1 MATLGI
7 KRAWVARVD
16 QNFKVITG
24 VNGINGQASDTDG
37 RFLIDENTSTGIA
50 SANMTNLQGALSDIY
65 GSNKLVYK
73 SAAKGN
79 AQTVLTVNHLPA
91 DVKQRMLGAVDDG
104 RGGYSINGKA
114 NSNNRIALLVESSDA
129 FDITQPV
136 YFGFY
141 AGIVTE
147 ASENVA
153 TNDASEKRTTDA
165 LTFGHLERGD
175 DGFGKR
181 YFSWL
186 ANFDKTK
193 MMNEIFPSASGSTAY
208 TSDSTTSTPTSS
220 TTA

>member
-7 KRAWVARVD
+7 GRAWVARIGED
-16 QNFKVITG
+16 GKVITG
-24 VNGINGQASDTDG
+24 VNGINGDASDTSG
-37 RFLIDENTSTGIA
+37 VFMIDQSSSMGIA

-79 AQTVLTVNHLPA
+79 AQTVLTVNHVPA
-91 DVKQRMLGAVDDG
+91 EVKQRMLGATPDS
-104 RGGYSINGKA
+104 RGGFTINGKA
-114 NSNNRIALLVESSDA
+114 NSNNRIALLVESADA
-129 FDITQPV
+129 FDDQEAV
-136 YFGFY
+136 YFGFFQ
-141 AGIVTE
+141 GIVTE

-153 TNDASEKRTTDA
+153 TNDTAEKRTQDV

-186 ANFDKTK
+186 PNFDKQK
-193 MMNEIFPSASGSTAY
+193 MFNDIFPSATGTAVSAPSTPA
-208 TSDSTTSTPTSS
+208 PTSS
-220 TTA
+220 SN